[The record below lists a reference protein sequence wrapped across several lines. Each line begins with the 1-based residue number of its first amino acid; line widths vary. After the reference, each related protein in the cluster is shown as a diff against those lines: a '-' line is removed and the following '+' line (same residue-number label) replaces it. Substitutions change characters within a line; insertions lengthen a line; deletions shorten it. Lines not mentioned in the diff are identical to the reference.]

1 MWPWNWGKRQVE
13 RAEAAE
19 READERRKSVNQL
32 LARSREASSAKLA
45 EINKNSWSELFSEAF
60 HGRGEVH

>member
-19 READERRKSVNQL
+19 READERRRSVNQL
-32 LARSREASSAKLA
+32 LARSREASRVLRA
-45 EINKNSWSELFSEAF
+45 EVDKNSWSELFGEAF
-60 HGRGEVH
+60 QGRGEVH